1 MTVAFVSSKMTL
13 QPSSHNY
20 PADKSE
26 ALFKLSRTYL
36 VFAALDSKGYKFI
49 SPLDAIVPL
58 DLSGNPTYDVGI
70 FAILV
75 KHRASS
81 DLIYVLDA
89 LLSSLVVLLFNCLG
103 PVKFNGNSLLIKSEI
118 LLLLNCFKFSF

>member
-13 QPSSHNY
+13 QQSSHNC

-26 ALFKLSRTYL
+26 ALFKLSRTYP
-36 VFAALDSKGYKFI
+36 VFASLDNKGCKFI

-58 DLSGNPTYDVGI
+58 DLSGNLTYDVSI

-81 DLIYVLDA
+81 DLMYVLDA
-89 LLSSLVVLLFNCLG
+89 LLSSLAVLLFNCLS